1 MADCPAGCCPLLS
14 AQSQVPSHHIG
25 PLPGGSEPPGA
36 RRGLSWCC
44 CGLDTD
50 QGGAPGLSYGSGRWG
65 GSNWPH
71 LSNRQR
77 PSWVKG
83 SPPVCFPPPQGEVIF
98 CWTLHREGCLLPL
111 CTSPR
116 ADPGAGSSPSG
127 CRSRAEGWSH
137 SSPPAKSPKSVL
149 PALKFRNSSWRPQ
162 LVNNPLPR
170 GCFPP
175 APPFF
180 PLHLPSLS
188 SFSNLERKL
197 GGGGNKV
204 TLHLVPIAVPLT
216 LVLTP
221 QQAECCKGGV

>member
-170 GCFPP
+170 GCFFPP
-175 APPFF
+175 HFF
-180 PLHLPSLS
+180 PCTSLLCLPSPTWRGNWVGEGIRSPYTLS
-188 SFSNLERKL
+188 
-197 GGGGNKV
+197 
-204 TLHLVPIAVPLT
+204 PL
-216 LVLTP
+216 LCLWVLTP